1 MALQRHPDI
10 GVWEPSLYI
19 SQLGRRSGR
28 DYTGVTSL
36 LRGML
41 FNPNHEDHST
51 LRRLWRQGLD
61 LLAPAFEPAIVAA
74 IIESKFRE
82 VREAGRF
89 EAMESLCRAIPTA
102 VMAGALGLAPSCV
115 SAIRRAS
122 ASVFAVY
129 ERGVSL
135 RQLDTID
142 EDARIAQSEVM
153 GELARAR
160 REPSMGLS
168 RLLTPMGDHF
178 DDRALA
184 DYVFFFV
191 LAGVETLTGL
201 LGSMT
206 LLLLSHPDQW
216 QKLLAHPALT
226 APCVEEAIRFAGPM
240 RRLAPRIAH
249 RDVTLSGVIIPAG
262 AIIAVELEQAHH
274 DPAAFVQPETFDI
287 TRTGPPNMGFG
298 VGAHACLGVSVA
310 RLEARQYVQALRG
323 AGPIALLDEN
333 PVWEDHTSFRRLVT
347 LELKF
352 S

>member
-1 MALQRHPDI
+1 MAMQRHPDI
-10 GVWEPSLYI
+10 GVWEPSLYV

-28 DYTGVTSL
+28 DYTGVAGL
-36 LRGML
+36 LKGML
-41 FNPNHEDHST
+41 FYPNPEDHST

-61 LLAPAFEPAIVAA
+61 LLAPAFEPAIMAA
-74 IIESKFRE
+74 AMDSKFRE
-82 VREAGRF
+82 LRAAGRI

-129 ERGVSL
+129 QRGVSL
-135 RQLDTID
+135 RQLDAID
-142 EDARIAQSEVM
+142 EDARLAQSEIM

-160 REPSMGLS
+160 QEPRMGLS
-168 RLLTPMGDHF
+168 RLLTLMGAHF

-184 DYVFFFV
+184 DYVSFFV
-191 LAGVETLTGL
+191 LASVETLTGL
-201 LGSMT
+201 FGSMT

-216 QKLLAHPALT
+216 QKLLANPALT

-240 RRLAPRIAH
+240 RRMAPRIAH
-249 RDVTLSGVIIPAG
+249 KDVTLAGVIIPAG
-262 AIIAVELEQAHH
+262 ATITAELEQAHH

-310 RLEARQYVQALRG
+310 RLEARQYLQALRT
-323 AGPIALLDEN
+323 AGPITLLDEN
-333 PVWEDHTSFRRLVT
+333 PVWEDHPSFRRLVT

>member
-1 MALQRHPDI
+1 
-10 GVWEPSLYI
+10 
-19 SQLGRRSGR
+19 
-28 DYTGVTSL
+28 
-36 LRGML
+36 
-41 FNPNHEDHST
+41 

-74 IIESKFRE
+74 TIESKFRE
-82 VREAGRF
+82 VRAAGRI

-129 ERGVSL
+129 QRGVSL

-168 RLLTPMGDHF
+168 RLLTLMGAHF

-249 RDVTLSGVIIPAG
+249 KEVTLAGVIIPAG

-310 RLEARQYVQALRG
+310 RLEARQYVQALRA
-323 AGPIALLDEN
+323 AGPITLLDEK